1 MKSFGLAICIAC
13 FVVVALSEK
22 LRYDNY
28 RVYSLDVA
36 NEHQLKVLNGL
47 EAYPDG
53 IVFLEP
59 PTVVGQ
65 IAELLV
71 PPQNFTDV
79 AGLFETFDIQNRIK
93 TSNFQE

>member
-1 MKSFGLAICIAC
+1 MKSFVVGISIAC

-28 RVYSLDVA
+28 RVYSLDVV
-36 NEHQLKVLNGL
+36 NQEQLKVLNEL
-47 EAYPDG
+47 EAHPDG
-53 IVFLEP
+53 IIFLEP
-59 PTVVGQ
+59 PTDVGQ

-71 PPQNFTDV
+71 PPHKHAAI
-79 AGLFETFDIQNRIK
+79 AGLFETYAIKNRIK